1 MVHLSHQLPIRNSN
15 RAIRM
20 SLNFIKHHHRIHNS
34 GLIWAMAVLLGFPA
48 VTYSQDQAVPVATDL
63 VRTESINETISVF
76 GELVSLQ
83 SGPVHVSI
91 SAPVSTIN
99 VSVGDRVEGGDLL
112 ATLDS
117 SILELQRS
125 AVEARIDMSTWA
137 TSRRATELE
146 LSKQQED
153 RFRQLRQSAATT
165 EAQLEDAVLKL
176 QISEQALGE
185 AKAATRQI
193 QRELDIANYNISLTN
208 ITAPYG
214 GVVIERNIEIGQYV
228 RVGERVV
235 RIVGDHSLEI
245 EAYIPYRYIDA
256 LKVGDILTA
265 EFDNGTKFQASL
277 RAFIPEEHVSTRT
290 RAVRFSF
297 NQDEI
302 DDVLAVN
309 QNVIIQVPI
318 SDQDEA
324 LTVHKDAVVT
334 QQGGHIV
341 FVVEEDA
348 AMPRPITIGDATGS
362 RYEVTSGLSE
372 GEMVVTRGNER
383 LAPGQKVTVI
393 N

>member
-1 MVHLSHQLPIRNSN
+1 
-15 RAIRM
+15 
-20 SLNFIKHHHRIHNS
+20 
-34 GLIWAMAVLLGFPA
+34 MAVLLGFPA
-48 VTYSQDQAVPVATDL
+48 VTYSQDQAVPVATDQ
-63 VRTESINETISVF
+63 VRTESINETIAVF

-176 QISEQALGE
+176 KISEQALGE

-265 EFDNGTKFQASL
+265 EFDNGTNFQASL

>member
-1 MVHLSHQLPIRNSN
+1 
-15 RAIRM
+15 M
-20 SLNFIKHHHRIHNS
+20 SLNFIKCHHRIHNL
-34 GLIWAMAVLLGFPA
+34 GPICAMAVLLIFPA
-48 VTYSQDQAVPVATDL
+48 VTYSQDQAVPVAADQ
-63 VRTESINETISVF
+63 VRTEFINETITVF

-91 SAPVSTIN
+91 SAPVSTVN

-137 TSRRATELE
+137 TSRRATELD
-146 LSKQQED
+146 LSRQQED
-153 RFRQLRQSAATT
+153 RFRQLRHSAATT

-176 QISEQALGE
+176 KISEQALGE

-193 QRELDIANYNISLTN
+193 QRELDIANYNISLTK

-214 GVVIERNIEIGQYV
+214 GVVVERNIEIGQYV

-235 RIVGDHSLEI
+235 KIVGDHSLEI

-256 LKVGDILTA
+256 LKVGDNLAA

-290 RAVRFSF
+290 RAVHFSF

-334 QQGGHIV
+334 QQGGHVV

-372 GEMVVTRGNER
+372 GEIVVIRGNER

>member
-1 MVHLSHQLPIRNSN
+1 
-15 RAIRM
+15 M

-48 VTYSQDQAVPVATDL
+48 VTYSQDQAVPVATDQ
-63 VRTESINETISVF
+63 VRTESINETIAVF

-265 EFDNGTKFQASL
+265 EFDNGTNFQASL